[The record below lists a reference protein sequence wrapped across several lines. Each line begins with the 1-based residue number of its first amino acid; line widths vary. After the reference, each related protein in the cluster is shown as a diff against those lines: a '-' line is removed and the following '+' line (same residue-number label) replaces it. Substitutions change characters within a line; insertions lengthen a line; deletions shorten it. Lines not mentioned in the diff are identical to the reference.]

1 MTTVTTVTTAR
12 LEPWKGRWRVVL
24 TRDGRQEVLRSGLSR
39 TQAERIAE
47 AMCPSAATVQTCG
60 RRSERQGEA
69 TTIIIRRKAQK

>member
-1 MTTVTTVTTAR
+1 MSNETITRTADDTERRATAR

-47 AMCPSAATVQTCG
+47 AMCLGPVAD
-60 RRSERQGEA
+60 
-69 TTIIIRRKAQK
+69 